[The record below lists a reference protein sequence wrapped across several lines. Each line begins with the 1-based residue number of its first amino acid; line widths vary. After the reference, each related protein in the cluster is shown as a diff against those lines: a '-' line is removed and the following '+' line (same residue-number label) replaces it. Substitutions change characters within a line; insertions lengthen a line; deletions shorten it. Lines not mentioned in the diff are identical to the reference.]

1 MKNIQ
6 PLDNLVSDEDS
17 EWEGDDY
24 EVVDDVD
31 IPLDLI
37 LKEEMDERIL
47 NSVSGLPA
55 GRLNFAGLEVPGYI
69 LNEVYTTTQEKY
81 LPTGYRRSV
90 RSGQRGGLSYEALEN
105 SEDEAEIE
113 TDSE

>member
-1 MKNIQ
+1 
-6 PLDNLVSDEDS
+6 
-17 EWEGDDY
+17 
-24 EVVDDVD
+24 VVDDVD

-37 LKEEMDERIL
+37 LKEEMDELIL
-47 NSVSGLPA
+47 NSVSCPPA
-55 GRLNFAGLEVPGYI
+55 GTLNFAGLEGPELI
-69 LNEVYTTTQEKY
+69 CNEVHTTTQEKY

-90 RSGQRGGLSYEALEN
+90 RIGQRGGLSYEEPEN